1 METCRQ
7 QIAAVLRAVTFHSP
21 TRYSWSGKPIPR
33 LPRPVLDA
41 LSPSE
46 ARSYLLYTLQRQL
59 YNDFYCQ
66 GGLSANR
73 TQNRLPRLRAQSYTF
88 TQALSGANA
97 GSGTWEAGWV
107 VHAVTGGQARVER
120 NGLALYLPYRPQVE
134 EAPEA
139 ALPGRPLQ
147 LRLPKEFHSLS
158 PGFYFALG
166 DRPFSEDA
174 SPNLLR
180 LYWNLTPPGAVR
192 WIGLVTARLNHAGLP
207 FKCKVLN
214 DPEAYLRC
222 DAGVLYIRKEDYQPV
237 AGLLEAV
244 YPQIRPDLKPPTP
257 VFTKP
262 LADGLGLAEDPRQG
276 ESLGMQRCRILAEGM
291 LRAHEQ
297 GLRTVTESLPVVEA
311 CFLEEGIRLDE
322 PFLNPG
328 SRDVYAF
335 HPGPAA
341 APPTGTVPLDIHSS
355 AGDDNFLRTA
365 AQIGKSLAEQAIW
378 YQQCCNWLGP
388 KLVTGEMNEGRM
400 ANAYGALGPDLY
412 AGTSGVALFL
422 GELYHCTGDRQIYQT
437 ALGAIQQA
445 LSQLDNVPPADRLGF
460 HVGWMGIV
468 LAAARLSDLLDQPG
482 LAEKARRLLHDTS
495 RASTELGGFDIL
507 AGRAG
512 AIAVCL
518 VLHDVWQD
526 ADPLTLAIRLGDELI
541 ERAIPSVAGIS
552 WKTPAV
558 RHMHNLTGFSHGSA
572 GAGYALFELFSITG
586 EERYRQA
593 ALQAF
598 DYERYWFDSRAANWP
613 DFREPA
619 LSVRSGKYAFS
630 FANAWCHGAPGIA
643 LSRMRAYELSRDPL
657 CREEA
662 VIALQTTRAA
672 LEAYQKTGLGNF
684 SLCHGL
690 AGNAEVLLYGT
701 QVLPADTMD
710 WSTAAYQAGIVGN
723 QTYGMPGHEWP
734 CGSPGGES
742 PGLMIGLAGIGY
754 FYLHL
759 SGVRVPSVLM
769 LRREEYEKNLI
780 G

>member
-46 ARSYLLYTLQRQL
+46 ARSYLLSTLQTQL

-66 GGLSANR
+66 GGLSVNR
-73 TQNRLPRLRAQSYTF
+73 TESRLPRLRAQSYTF
-88 TQALSGANA
+88 TQALSAANA

-107 VHAVTGGQARVER
+107 VHAVTGGQVRVER

-134 EAPEA
+134 EAPER
-139 ALPGRPLQ
+139 ALPAGPLQ

-166 DRPFSEDA
+166 DRPFSEEA

-192 WIGLVTARLNHAGLP
+192 WIGLVTARLNPAGLP

-222 DAGVLYIRKEDYQPV
+222 DAGVLYIRREDYQPV

-244 YPQIRPDLKPPTP
+244 YPKIRPALKPLTP

-262 LADGLGLAEDPRQG
+262 LADGLGLAEDPGQG
-276 ESLGMQRCRILAEGM
+276 ESLGMQRCRIVAEGM

-341 APPTGTVPLDIHSS
+341 ARPTGTIPLDIHSS

-378 YQQCCNWLGP
+378 YQQYCNWLGP
-388 KLVTGEMNEGRM
+388 RLVAGEINEGRM

-422 GELYHCTGDRQIYQT
+422 GELYHCTGDRQIYRT

-445 LSQLDNVPPADRLGF
+445 LSQLGNVPPADRLGF

-468 LAAARLSDLLDQPG
+468 LAAARLSDLLEQPG

-495 RASTELGGFDIL
+495 RASAELGGFDIL

-526 ADPLTLAIRLGDELI
+526 ADPLTFAIRLGDELI
-541 ERAIPSVAGIS
+541 ERAVPSVAGIS

-572 GAGYALFELFSITG
+572 GAGYALFELFSITR
-586 EERYRQA
+586 EERYREA

-662 VIALQTTRAA
+662 VIALQTTRAV
-672 LEAYQKTGLGNF
+672 LDAYQRTGVGNF

-701 QVLPADTMD
+701 QVLPADMD

-769 LRREEYEKNLI
+769 LRREEYERNSI
-780 G
+780 R